1 MSTILQDMRYA
12 IRVLLRQPAFSLV
25 VVLTLGVGLGAN
37 AAVFAML
44 DGMLFRPLPSAD
56 LDGMVQVYQTNAAQ
70 GDARDGVSAPNFL
83 DWQQRA
89 GAFDALIAI
98 RWWDAGLSDTAK
110 DPEQVVGRRVS
121 ATFFDAL
128 RVRPAIGRGFVPQE
142 ETAGLDRVVV
152 VSHRLWQRRW
162 AASTGLIGSV
172 ITIDRQ
178 PHTVVGIAPEGF
190 DYPSGAEIWG
200 PLTFTVEQRS
210 LRARRDLEVIGRLK
224 PGRTLEATQLE
235 MQTIAA
241 GLAREHPHANGGY
254 GANVMPLWRA
264 MLDLGTPTVLI
275 VWQVAVVLVLLIAG
289 ANVANLLMVRGAAR
303 QRELALRL
311 AVGASRWRVVRQ
323 LVVESVVLSVAG
335 VAVAVPVA
343 AGGVRLIKRFMPP
356 EIARWIIG
364 WGQVDV
370 DARLLGTTMVL
381 GVVAGAVF
389 GVLPALRS
397 SRQEL
402 STALKEGGRG
412 SAGRSRTLNA
422 FVVAQI
428 ALALTLLVSA
438 GLSTQGALRLL
449 NQHDGYEPD
458 GVMTF
463 AIVLPEDAYPDDA
476 ARLRFYDRILE
487 RVRALPQAEYAALST
502 SVPFGD
508 NNESRSLEVEGQAVG
523 NASERPNSD
532 IRVITPDYLK
542 VLRAGIAR
550 GRMFTDADRAG
561 TPGVAIVDRNM
572 ADRLWPGAD
581 PIGRRFRLTHVADAP
596 WLTVV
601 GMATNV
607 KHDWWR
613 GYRPTFYVPFAQTT
627 RDYGTLAIRTKGEE
641 AAIAPAVRQIVR
653 ELDPSLPLSDVNS
666 LRRWRSLRTVGMQFV
681 AGLMAS
687 FAAIG
692 LFLSAIG
699 IYGVMAYSVS
709 RRTRE
714 IGVRIALGATAR
726 EVMRMTLRDAAALA
740 GTGVAIGLVSAF
752 GLSKLLA
759 ANLFGVVQLDA
770 RTFVVFAG
778 VLSFVAVAAAGVPAR
793 RAMRVDPISALRA
806 E

>member
-1 MSTILQDMRYA
+1 MSTILQDVRYA
-12 IRVLLRQPAFSLV
+12 MRVLLRQPAFSLV
-25 VVLTLGVGLGAN
+25 VILTLGIGLGAN

-44 DGMLFRPLPSAD
+44 DGLLFRPLPSAD
-56 LDGMVQVYQTNAAQ
+56 LDGVVQVYQTNAAQ
-70 GDARDGVSAPNFL
+70 GYDRDRVSAPNFL
-83 DWQQRA
+83 DWQQQA
-89 GAFDALIAI
+89 DSFDTLIAI

-128 RVRPAIGRGFVPQE
+128 RVRPAIGRGFAPQE
-142 ETAGLDRVVV
+142 ETPGLDRVVV

-162 AASTGLIGSV
+162 AGSTGLVGSV

-178 PHTVVGIAPEGF
+178 PHTVVGVAPDGF
-190 DYPSGAEIWG
+190 DYPSGAEVWA
-200 PLTFTVEQRS
+200 PVTFTAEQRT
-210 LRARRDLEVIGRLK
+210 LRARRNLEVIGRLK
-224 PGRTLEATQLE
+224 PGHTIEATQLE

-241 GLAREHPHANGGY
+241 RLAREHPDANGGY
-254 GANVMPLWRA
+254 GANVMPLSMA
-264 MLDLGTPTVLI
+264 MLDLGMPTVLA
-275 VWQVAVVLVLLIAG
+275 VWQVAVALVLLIAG

-335 VAVAVPVA
+335 VVLAVPVA
-343 AGGVRLIKRFMPP
+343 AGGIRLIKQFMPP

-364 WGQVDV
+364 WNQVDV
-370 DARLLGTTMVL
+370 DGRLLGTTMVL
-381 GVVAGAVF
+381 GVLAGALF

-412 SAGRSRTLNA
+412 SAGRSRMLSA
-422 FVVAQI
+422 FVVAQV

-438 GLSTQGALRLL
+438 GLSTRGALRLL
-449 NQHDGYEPD
+449 SQHDGYEPD

-476 ARLRFYDRILE
+476 ARLRFYDRLVE
-487 RVRALPQAEYAALST
+487 RVRALPEAEYTALST

-508 NNESRSLEVEGQAVG
+508 NNESRSLEVEGQAVA
-523 NASERPNSD
+523 NASERPNAD
-532 IRVITPDYLK
+532 VRVVTPDFLK
-542 VLRAGIAR
+542 VLRASVTR

-561 TPGVAIVDRNM
+561 APGVAIVDRNM

-581 PIGRRFRLTHVADAP
+581 PIGRRFRPTHVADAP

-601 GMATNV
+601 GVSTNV
-607 KHDWWR
+607 KQDWWR
-613 GYRPTFYVPFAQTT
+613 GYRPTFYVPYRQTPREYATLLVRT
-627 RDYGTLAIRTKGEE
+627 RGDEV
-641 AAIAPAVRQIVR
+641 AIAPAVRQIVR
-653 ELDPSLPLSDVNS
+653 ELDANLPLSDVNS

-681 AGLMAS
+681 AALMAT
-687 FAAIG
+687 FAGIG

-709 RRTRE
+709 QRTRE

-726 EVMRMTLRDAAALA
+726 SVMGMTLRDAAALA
-740 GTGVAIGLVSAF
+740 GTGIAIGLVSAF
-752 GLSKLLA
+752 GLGKLLA

-770 RTFVVFAG
+770 ITFVVFAA
-778 VLSFVAVAAAGVPAR
+778 VLSLVAIAAAGVPAR